1 MPPSSRAESPGSVYL
16 DHAAAT
22 PLRAEVAAAME
33 SAASAAYA
41 NPSSPHAAGRQ
52 ARRVLEEARE
62 RILALLGCH
71 ASGRARD
78 RLVFTSGATEANRLG
93 VLGVPEFAGTVGLSA
108 RDHASVAAAARAL
121 EARGWRSVTLPLD
134 ADGRLE
140 PGGDWHG
147 HGPGLLCITVA
158 CGQTGVVE
166 DLARVADW
174 SGVRADRRVH
184 ADATQALAW
193 WGPSFPNLGAAT
205 MACAPHKFGG
215 PRGIG
220 ALVVRA
226 GSEIVPVSP
235 GTQELGL
242 RGGTEAVSLAVGF
255 ARALELALA
264 ERLAGAEQ
272 LGRLRAELESRIAA
286 AAAAAGLE
294 AHVLG
299 AATVRAPHIAT
310 IAFPGL
316 DRQAL
321 VMAAD
326 LEGLCLASGSACS
339 SGSTEP
345 APALVAMGLPAGVTQ
360 GAVRLSLGRTT
371 TAADVAAAAERLG
384 RVFHRLKT

>member
-140 PGGDWHG
+140 PGGDWHR

-174 SGVRADRRVH
+174 SGARADRRVH